1 VNRLVKQGEVV
12 MRMTKSQVL
21 QWLENCN
28 EVMTAQRDYL
38 TQLDTEIGDA
48 DHGLN
53 MQRGFSKALEKVAT
67 VAEKDIGTILKTVGM
82 TLLSQ
87 VGGASGPL
95 YGSLFIK
102 GAQSAVGK
110 EELSNDELVTV
121 LKQGVEGIIA
131 RGRAELG
138 DKTMCD
144 VWLPV
149 LAELE
154 TADKSQSL
162 SALFESAVKKAE
174 ESVAATIPLVAKKGR
189 ASYLGE
195 RSAGHQDPG
204 ATSTM
209 YMIKA
214 LYDAVK

>member
-1 VNRLVKQGEVV
+1 MAISKQ
-12 MRMTKSQVL
+12 QIL

-28 EVMTAQRDYL
+28 QVMTEQRDFL
-38 TQLDTEIGDA
+38 TQLDTEIGDG

-67 VAEKDIGTILKTVGM
+67 VSDKDIGTILKTVGM

-95 YGSLFIK
+95 YGTLFIK
-102 GAQSAVGK
+102 GSQVANGK
-110 EELSNDELVTV
+110 EQLTFEELISIF
-121 LKQGVEGIIA
+121 KAGVEGIVA

-144 VWLPV
+144 VWLPLLDELAQADHTQPEAV
-149 LAELE
+149 LL
-154 TADKSQSL
+154 DQ
-162 SALFESAVKKAE
+162 AVEKAKNF
-174 ESVAATIPLVAKKGR
+174 ANATVPMMAKKGR

-195 RSAGHQDPG
+195 RSIGHADPG
-204 ATSTM
+204 ATSS
-209 YMIKA
+209 YYLIKA
-214 LYDAVK
+214 LAAAVK

>member
-1 VNRLVKQGEVV
+1 MAISKQ
-12 MRMTKSQVL
+12 QIL

-28 EVMTAQRDYL
+28 QVMTEQRDFL
-38 TQLDTEIGDA
+38 TQLDTEIGDG

-67 VAEKDIGTILKTVGM
+67 VSDKDIGTILKTVGM

-95 YGSLFIK
+95 YGTLFIK
-102 GAQSAVGK
+102 GSQVANGK
-110 EELSNDELVTV
+110 EQLTFEELISIF
-121 LKQGVEGIIA
+121 KAGVEGIVA

-144 VWLPV
+144 VWLPLLDELAQADHTQPEAV
-149 LAELE
+149 LLDQVVE
-154 TADKSQSL
+154 
-162 SALFESAVKKAE
+162 KAKNF
-174 ESVAATIPLVAKKGR
+174 ANATVPMTAKKGR

-195 RSAGHQDPG
+195 RSIGHADPG
-204 ATSTM
+204 ATSS
-209 YMIKA
+209 YYLIKA
-214 LYDAVK
+214 LAEAVK

>member
-1 VNRLVKQGEVV
+1 
-12 MRMTKSQVL
+12 MSMTKAQIL
-21 QWLENCN
+21 QWLENCKQI
-28 EVMTAQRDYL
+28 MDTQRDYL
-38 TQLDTEIGDA
+38 TQLDTDIGDG

-53 MQRGFSKALEKVAT
+53 MQRGFIKALEKVAT
-67 VAEKDIGTILKTVGM
+67 VSDKDIGTILKTVGM

-95 YGSLFIK
+95 YGTLFIK
-102 GAQSAVGK
+102 GSQSAVGK
-110 EELSNDELVTV
+110 EEISAAELITV
-121 LKQGVEGIIA
+121 LKNGVDGIVA

-149 LAELE
+149 LAELN
-154 TADKSQSL
+154 TADKSQPL
-162 SALFESAVKKAE
+162 TKLLESAVKKAE
-174 ESVAATIPLVAKKGR
+174 ESLAATIPMVAKKGR

-204 ATSTM
+204 ATSST
-209 YMIKA
+209 YLLKA

>member
-1 VNRLVKQGEVV
+1 
-12 MRMTKSQVL
+12 MSMTKSQVL

>member
-1 VNRLVKQGEVV
+1 
-12 MRMTKSQVL
+12 MSITKSQVL
-21 QWLENCN
+21 QWLENCSQIMS
-28 EVMTAQRDYL
+28 EQRDYL
-38 TQLDTEIGDA
+38 TQLDTAIGDG

-53 MQRGFSKALEKVAT
+53 MQRGFSKAMEKVAT
-67 VAEKDIGTILKTVGM
+67 VTDKDIGTILKTVGM

-95 YGSLFIK
+95 YGTLFIK
-102 GAQSAVGK
+102 GSQYAIGK
-110 EELSNDELVTV
+110 ENLSPEDLVAI
-121 LKQGVEGIIA
+121 LKNGVDGIIA
-131 RGRAELG
+131 RGRAEIG

-154 TADKSQSL
+154 ISDQSQTITQL
-162 SALFESAVKKAE
+162 LESAVKKAE
-174 ESVAATIPLVAKKGR
+174 DSLATTIPMIAKKGR

-195 RSAGHQDPG
+195 RSVGHQDPG
-204 ATSTM
+204 ATSTT
-209 YMIKA
+209 YILRA

>member
-1 VNRLVKQGEVV
+1 MAISKQ
-12 MRMTKSQVL
+12 QIL

-28 EVMTAQRDYL
+28 QVMTEQRDFL
-38 TQLDTEIGDA
+38 TQLDTEIGDG

-67 VAEKDIGTILKTVGM
+67 VSDKDIGTILKTVGM

-95 YGSLFIK
+95 YGTLFIK
-102 GAQSAVGK
+102 GSQVANGK
-110 EELSNDELVTV
+110 EQLTFEELISIF
-121 LKQGVEGIIA
+121 KAGVEGIVA

-144 VWLPV
+144 VWLPLLDELAQADHTQPEAV
-149 LAELE
+149 LL
-154 TADKSQSL
+154 DQ
-162 SALFESAVKKAE
+162 AVEKAKNF
-174 ESVAATIPLVAKKGR
+174 ANATVPMMAKKGR

-195 RSAGHQDPG
+195 RSIGHADPG
-204 ATSTM
+204 ATSS
-209 YMIKA
+209 YYLIKA
-214 LYDAVK
+214 LAEALK

>member
-1 VNRLVKQGEVV
+1 
-12 MRMTKSQVL
+12 MSMTKAQIL
-21 QWLENCN
+21 QWLENCKQI
-28 EVMTAQRDYL
+28 MDAQRDYL
-38 TQLDTEIGDA
+38 TQLDTDIGDG

-67 VAEKDIGTILKTVGM
+67 VSDKDIGTILKTVGM

-95 YGSLFIK
+95 YGTLFIK
-102 GAQSAVGK
+102 GSQSAVGK
-110 EELSNDELVTV
+110 EEISAEELIAV
-121 LKQGVEGIIA
+121 LKNGVDSIVA

-149 LAELE
+149 LAELN
-154 TADKSQSL
+154 TADKSQPL
-162 SALFESAVKKAE
+162 TKLLESAVKKAE
-174 ESVAATIPLVAKKGR
+174 ETLATTIPMVAKKGR

-204 ATSTM
+204 ATSST
-209 YMIKA
+209 YLLKA

>member
-1 VNRLVKQGEVV
+1 MTISKQ
-12 MRMTKSQVL
+12 QIL

-28 EVMTAQRDYL
+28 AVMSEQRDYL
-38 TQLDTEIGDA
+38 TQLDTEIGDG

-53 MQRGFSKALEKVAT
+53 MQRGFSKTMEKVAT

-95 YGSLFIK
+95 YGTLFIK
-102 GAQSAVGK
+102 GATLANGK
-110 EELSNDELVTV
+110 EELSLVELVNV
-121 LKQGVEGIIA
+121 LKAGVEGVIA
-131 RGRAELG
+131 RGRAEAG

-144 VWLPV
+144 VWLPLLDELAQADLTQSPALV
-149 LAELE
+149 LQQAIEKTENFAKL
-154 TADKSQSL
+154 T
-162 SALFESAVKKAE
+162 V
-174 ESVAATIPLVAKKGR
+174 PMVAKKGR

-204 ATSTM
+204 ATST
-209 YMIKA
+209 YYLLKA
-214 LYDAVK
+214 LADAVQ

>member
-1 VNRLVKQGEVV
+1 
-12 MRMTKSQVL
+12 MSMTKAQIL
-21 QWLENCN
+21 QWLKNCKQI
-28 EVMTAQRDYL
+28 MDIQRDYL
-38 TQLDTEIGDA
+38 TQLDTDIGDG

-53 MQRGFSKALEKVAT
+53 MQRGFSKVLEKVAT
-67 VAEKDIGTILKTVGM
+67 VSDKDISTILKTVGM

-95 YGSLFIK
+95 YGTLFIK
-102 GAQSAVGK
+102 GSQSAVGK
-110 EELSNDELVTV
+110 EEISAEELITV
-121 LKQGVEGIIA
+121 LKNGVDGIVA

-149 LAELE
+149 LAELNA
-154 TADKSQSL
+154 ADKSQPL
-162 SALFESAVKKAE
+162 TQLLENAVQKAE
-174 ESVAATIPLVAKKGR
+174 ESLVATIPMVAKKGR

-204 ATSTM
+204 ATSST
-209 YMIKA
+209 YLLKA

>member
-1 VNRLVKQGEVV
+1 
-12 MRMTKSQVL
+12 MSMTKSQVL
-21 QWLENCN
+21 QWIENCN

-67 VAEKDIGTILKTVGM
+67 VSEKDIGTILKTVGT

-110 EELSNDELVTV
+110 EEISNDELITV

-131 RGRAELG
+131 RGRAEIG

-149 LAELE
+149 LAELDA
-154 TADKSQSL
+154 ADKSQPL
-162 SALFESAVKKAE
+162 AVLLESAVKKAE
-174 ESVAATIPLVAKKGR
+174 ESVAATIPLIAKKGR

>member
-1 VNRLVKQGEVV
+1 
-12 MRMTKSQVL
+12 MSMTKAQIL
-21 QWLENCN
+21 QWLKNCKQI
-28 EVMTAQRDYL
+28 MDIQRDYL
-38 TQLDTEIGDA
+38 TQLDTDIGDG

-67 VAEKDIGTILKTVGM
+67 VSDKDISTILKTVGM

-95 YGSLFIK
+95 YGTLFIK
-102 GAQSAVGK
+102 GSQSVVGK
-110 EELSNDELVTV
+110 EEISAEELITV
-121 LKQGVEGIIA
+121 LKNGVDGIVA

-149 LAELE
+149 LAELNA
-154 TADKSQSL
+154 ADKSQPL
-162 SALFESAVKKAE
+162 TQLLENAVQKAE
-174 ESVAATIPLVAKKGR
+174 ESLVATIPMVAKKGR

-204 ATSTM
+204 ATSST
-209 YMIKA
+209 YLLKA

>member
-1 VNRLVKQGEVV
+1 
-12 MRMTKSQVL
+12 
-21 QWLENCN
+21 
-28 EVMTAQRDYL
+28 
-38 TQLDTEIGDA
+38 
-48 DHGLN
+48 

-67 VAEKDIGTILKTVGM
+67 VSDKDISTILKTVGM

-95 YGSLFIK
+95 YGTLFIK
-102 GAQSAVGK
+102 GSQSAVGK
-110 EELSNDELVTV
+110 EEISAEELITV
-121 LKQGVEGIIA
+121 LKNGVDGIVA

-149 LAELE
+149 LAELNA
-154 TADKSQSL
+154 ADKSQPL
-162 SALFESAVKKAE
+162 TQLLENAVQKAE
-174 ESVAATIPLVAKKGR
+174 ESLVATIPMVAKKGR

-204 ATSTM
+204 ATSST
-209 YMIKA
+209 YLLKA

>member
-1 VNRLVKQGEVV
+1 
-12 MRMTKSQVL
+12 MSITKSQVL
-21 QWLENCN
+21 QWLENCSQIMS
-28 EVMTAQRDYL
+28 EQRDYL
-38 TQLDTEIGDA
+38 TQLDTAIGDG

-53 MQRGFSKALEKVAT
+53 MQRGFSKAMEKVAT
-67 VAEKDIGTILKTVGM
+67 VTDKDIGTILKTVGM

-95 YGSLFIK
+95 YGTLFIK
-102 GAQSAVGK
+102 GSQYAIGK
-110 EELSNDELVTV
+110 EKLSPEDLVAI
-121 LKQGVEGIIA
+121 LKNGVDGIIA
-131 RGRAELG
+131 RGRAEIG

-154 TADKSQSL
+154 ISDQSQTITQL
-162 SALFESAVKKAE
+162 LESVVKKAE
-174 ESVAATIPLVAKKGR
+174 DSLAATIPMIAKKGR

-195 RSAGHQDPG
+195 RSVGHQDPG
-204 ATSTM
+204 ATSTT
-209 YMIKA
+209 YILRA

>member
-1 VNRLVKQGEVV
+1 
-12 MRMTKSQVL
+12 MSMTKAQIL
-21 QWLENCN
+21 QWLKNCKQI
-28 EVMTAQRDYL
+28 MDIQRDYL
-38 TQLDTEIGDA
+38 TQLDTDIGDG

-67 VAEKDIGTILKTVGM
+67 VSDKDISTILKTVGM

-95 YGSLFIK
+95 YGTLFIK
-102 GAQSAVGK
+102 GSQSAVGK
-110 EELSNDELVTV
+110 EEISAEELITV
-121 LKQGVEGIIA
+121 LKNGVDGIVA

-149 LAELE
+149 LAELNV
-154 TADKSQSL
+154 ADKSQPL
-162 SALFESAVKKAE
+162 TQLLENAVQKAE
-174 ESVAATIPLVAKKGR
+174 ESLVATIPMVAKKGR

-204 ATSTM
+204 ATSST
-209 YMIKA
+209 YLLKA

>member
-1 VNRLVKQGEVV
+1 
-12 MRMTKSQVL
+12 MSMTKSQVL
-21 QWLENCN
+21 QWLENCHQTMN
-28 EVMTAQRDYL
+28 AQRDYL
-38 TQLDTEIGDA
+38 TQLDTDIGDG

-53 MQRGFSKALEKVAT
+53 MQRGFSKAMEKVAT
-67 VAEKDIGTILKTVGM
+67 VADKDIGTILKTVGM

-95 YGSLFIK
+95 YGTLFIK
-102 GAQSAVGK
+102 GSQSAAGK
-110 EELSNDELVTV
+110 EEISAEELFAV
-121 LKQGVEGIIA
+121 LKNGVDGIIA

-149 LAELE
+149 LAELDA
-154 TADKSQSL
+154 ADKSQPL
-162 SALFESAVKKAE
+162 TQLLESAVKKAE
-174 ESVAATIPLVAKKGR
+174 ESLTATVPMIAKKGR

-195 RSAGHQDPG
+195 RSVGHQDPG
-204 ATSTM
+204 ATSTT
-209 YMIKA
+209 YILKA

>member
-1 VNRLVKQGEVV
+1 

>member
-1 VNRLVKQGEVV
+1 
-12 MRMTKSQVL
+12 MSMTKSQVL
-21 QWLENCN
+21 QWLENCSQTMN
-28 EVMTAQRDYL
+28 AQRDYL
-38 TQLDTEIGDA
+38 TQLDTEIGDG

-53 MQRGFSKALEKVAT
+53 MQRGFSKALEKVEL
-67 VAEKDIGTILKTVGM
+67 VKDKDIGTILKNVGM
-82 TLLSQ
+82 SLLSQ

-110 EELSNDELVTV
+110 EELSAEDLIAV
-121 LKQGVEGIIA
+121 LKNGVDGIIA

-154 TADKSQSL
+154 VSDKSQPL
-162 SALFESAVKKAE
+162 AVLLESAVKKAE
-174 ESVAATIPLVAKKGR
+174 ESLAATIPLVAKKGR

-204 ATSTM
+204 ATSTT
-209 YMIKA
+209 YILQA